1 MMKNF
6 REYCLPKSNVD
17 LLLKKAMAGDLG
29 PLEGALVDFFSEL
42 SMKKSK
48 TSNARA
54 HMSHIKKW
62 ILTHSQG
69 KVDIGSPF
77 LFKVSCG
84 WLMTTKYL
92 SCELCSQIHR
102 LMTNYLGSF
111 M

>member
-77 LFKVSCG
+77 LFKVSCV
-84 WLMTTKYL
+84 LRF
-92 SCELCSQIHR
+92 ID
-102 LMTNYLGSF
+102 
-111 M
+111 